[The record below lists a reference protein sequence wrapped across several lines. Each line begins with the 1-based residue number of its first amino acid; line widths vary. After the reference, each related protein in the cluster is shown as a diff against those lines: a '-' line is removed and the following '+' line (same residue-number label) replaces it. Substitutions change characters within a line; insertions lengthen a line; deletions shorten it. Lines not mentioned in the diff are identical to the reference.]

1 MLLYDEL
8 SAAKGVSLE
17 DIFALSD
24 SLGPLKVIH
33 VHEPSIGLKAI
44 LVVDNVATGPSIG
57 GIRIAPDVSVHE
69 CARLA
74 RAMTMKNAA
83 AGLPHGGG
91 KIVIYGDPKMPT
103 EQKELLMRGLAQSLR
118 EVEQYIFAP
127 DMGTNEECMAWIK
140 DEVGRVV
147 GLPREIGGIPLD
159 EIGATGW
166 GLRHVTQI
174 ALQHLGLPMEGAK
187 VAVQGFGS
195 VGKNVAR
202 FLSEAGAVIVAVADS
217 GSTVYNADGLDI
229 DRLITLKEA
238 QQGVSTYPDAEVLPC
253 DAIIDIPCDI
263 WIPAARPDIID
274 ENNVHRLRT
283 KLVIEGANIPI
294 THEAEKILSDRGILC
309 IPDFIA
315 NAGGVICAA
324 MEYHGATQSAAFDTI
339 EEKLRENTRT
349 ILKVSREKGILPRET
364 AVALAIER
372 VEKAM
377 RFNRFSLFTQS

>member
-1 MLLYDEL
+1 VE
-8 SAAKGVSLE
+8 GVALE

-33 VHEPSIGLKAI
+33 VNEPSIGLKAI
-44 LVVDNVATGPSIG
+44 LVIDNVATGASIG
-57 GIRIAPDVSVHE
+57 GIRIAPDVTTRE
-69 CARLA
+69 CVRLA
-74 RAMTMKNAA
+74 RAMTLKNAA

-91 KIVIYGDPKMPT
+91 KVVVYGDPKMPK
-103 EQKELLMRGLAQSLR
+103 EQKELLMRGLAQSLK

-140 DEVGRVV
+140 DEVDRVV

-174 ALQHLGLPMEGAK
+174 ALQHLGIPLDGAK

-202 FLSEAGAVIVAVADS
+202 FLSQAGAVIIAAADT
-217 GSTVYNADGLDI
+217 GGTVYNAEGLDI
-229 DRLITLKEA
+229 DALIMLKEA
-238 QQGVSTYPDAEVLPC
+238 HTSVTACPDAEVLPC

-263 WIPAARPDIID
+263 WIPAARPDVIHK
-274 ENNVHRLRT
+274 ENAHRLQA
-283 KLVIEGANIPI
+283 KLVVEGANIPV
-294 THEAEKILSDRGILC
+294 THEAEKMLHDRGILC

-324 MEYHGATQSAAFDTI
+324 TEYHGATQTAAFEAI
-339 EEKLRENTRT
+339 EEKLCENTRT
-349 ILKVSREKGILPRET
+349 VLKESTEKGTLPRES
-364 AVALAIER
+364 AVALAITR

-377 RFNRFSLFTQS
+377 QFNRFSLFTQS

>member
-1 MLLYDEL
+1 
-8 SAAKGVSLE
+8 LE

-24 SLGPLKVIH
+24 SLGPFKVIY
-33 VHEPSIGLKAI
+33 VNEPSIGLKAI

-57 GIRIAPDVSVHE
+57 GIRIAPDVSTRE
-69 CARLA
+69 CVRLA
-74 RAMTMKNAA
+74 RAMTLKNAA

-91 KIVIYGDPKMPT
+91 KIVVYGDPKMPK
-103 EQKELLMRGLAQSLR
+103 EQKELLMRGLTQSLR
-118 EVEQYIFAP
+118 EIDQYIFAP

-140 DEVGRVV
+140 DEVDRVV

-166 GLRHVTQI
+166 GLHHVTQI
-174 ALQHLGLPMEGAK
+174 ALQHLGIPLQGAQ

-202 FLSEAGAVIVAVADS
+202 FLSQAGAVIVAVADT
-217 GSTVYNADGLDI
+217 GGTVYNTEGLDI
-229 DRLITLKEA
+229 DTLITLKEA
-238 QQGVSTYPDAEVLPC
+238 HTSV
-253 DAIIDIPCDI
+253 DIACDI
-263 WIPAARPDIID
+263 WIPAARPDVIHK
-274 ENNVHRLRT
+274 ENAHRLQT

-294 THEAEKILSDRGILC
+294 TYEAEKMLHDRGILC

-324 MEYHGATQSAAFDTI
+324 MEYHGATQTAAFEAI
-339 EEKLRENTRT
+339 EEKLCENTHT
-349 ILKVSREKGILPRET
+349 VLKESEERGILPRET
-364 AVALAIER
+364 AVALAIAR

-377 RFNRFSLFTQS
+377 SFNRFSLFTQS